1 MIKKRSQWWKNPE
14 EDGNVE
20 GKEDSI
26 HEDITEDR
34 RGPRNITSMDHAS
47 MDTSYRG
54 EQESKVP
61 SSPSSPSFDADRND
75 DVPSHQ
81 DAPDVGLDDPAYNA
95 TLRNN
100 ASSHFVRTIL
110 VLLKAAD
117 QLALERSTIENMK
130 LEIIEAGQKQ
140 ENARLAHQA
149 AHVRHAGAVSKR
161 LSTEKIL
168 TDMMK
173 YARFTL
179 TRAKEYREKLRIFR
193 LLDKVTLSGHT
204 AVSWAASLG
213 NIEALDCLLSH
224 GGTVGYTTKLL
235 HLSATFIQQSYRLYR
250 FITEARRANKEEE
263 DKARKK
269 KEMAKK
275 AASAWKPEGAESDS
289 DTASDLDAVAVQN
302 DDDMDSAVTD
312 MAVGNN
318 GEFVAATSSYV
329 IEQMAKLKRARG
341 HILHKIRY
349 FRQKMR
355 FPVPEAAYVG
365 QLANYPSHL

>member
-1 MIKKRSQWWKNPE
+1 M
-14 EDGNVE
+14 
-20 GKEDSI
+20 
-26 HEDITEDR
+26 
-34 RGPRNITSMDHAS
+34 
-47 MDTSYRG
+47 
-54 EQESKVP
+54 
-61 SSPSSPSFDADRND
+61 
-75 DVPSHQ
+75 
-81 DAPDVGLDDPAYNA
+81 
-95 TLRNN
+95 
-100 ASSHFVRTIL
+100 RTIL

-355 FPVPEAAYVG
+355 FPVPEAAYRGNWQIIRRIYERRLFHYNFSHSWIFPSPPPPFLRIHRRFISKPRKLDMHEIMTQGMNDLASGEYIAGVG
-365 QLANYPSHL
+365 WVGPNDSREHFGECFRKAYGNVGSNYERAC